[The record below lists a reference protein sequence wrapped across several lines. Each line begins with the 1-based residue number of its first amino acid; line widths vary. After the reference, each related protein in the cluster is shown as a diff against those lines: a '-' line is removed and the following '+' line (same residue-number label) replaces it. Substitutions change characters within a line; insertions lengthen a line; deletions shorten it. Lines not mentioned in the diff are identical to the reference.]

1 MEPSQPEKSSS
12 VADSL
17 CQVRGRVTGGDCYR
31 DELVTRVTV
40 MRPPSLPASIT
51 ASHVITA
58 EASADH
64 RLYLHSGPARVWPGA
79 SVTLAGS
86 KAAAEN
92 NTKCVTLSHHPEIF
106 HLYLS
111 FSLKNPRGSGLFKC
125 FLLLTPVR
133 LIALLEYI
141 IDT

>member
-1 MEPSQPEKSSS
+1 MVYIYT
-12 VADSL
+12 VAPL
-17 CQVRGRVTGGDCYR
+17 ACGQ
-31 DELVTRVTV
+31 
-40 MRPPSLPASIT
+40 
-51 ASHVITA
+51 
-58 EASADH
+58 
-64 RLYLHSGPARVWPGA
+64 GA

-92 NTKCVTLSHHPEIF
+92 NTKCVTLSHHREIF

-125 FLLLTPVR
+125 FLLLNPLR
-133 LIALLEYI
+133 MISLLEYI